1 MLGAAGQEGSLF
13 ELVQHTR
20 IRIQIQIPEPPIDR
34 NELVQCQAKCRAKK
48 KKDEKSNSQRMEKA
62 KHEPRWF
69 AASVAQ
75 VLHSENA
82 KENCWLKG
90 VKKKGVEW
98 GEGNAKTLK
107 TMSVSCSRPH
117 LTLFL
122 LHQLRKSTSFVEKQ
136 QRQRQRKHYPLRS
149 YNAYAAWYVRQQVK
163 LKYLMKR
170 LMCNF
175 PSSPQL

>member
-48 KKDEKSNSQRMEKA
+48 KKDGKSNSQRIEKA

-90 VKKKGVEW
+90 VKKKEW
-98 GEGNAKTLK
+98 SGWGGKCENAENHVSFMLAAALNIISAAPATKIHFFCGETTEATPAKTLP
-107 TMSVSCSRPH
+107 T
-117 LTLFL
+117 T
-122 LHQLRKSTSFVEKQ
+122 FV
-136 QRQRQRKHYPLRS
+136 
-149 YNAYAAWYVRQQVK
+149 
-163 LKYLMKR
+163 
-170 LMCNF
+170 
-175 PSSPQL
+175 

>member
-20 IRIQIQIPEPPIDR
+20 IRIQIQIPEPSIDR

-48 KKDEKSNSQRMEKA
+48 KKDGKSNSQRIEKA

-90 VKKKGVEW
+90 VKKGVEW
-98 GEGNAKTLK
+98 VGRE
-107 TMSVSCSRPH
+107 M
-117 LTLFL
+117 
-122 LHQLRKSTSFVEKQ
+122 RKRWKPCQFHARGRT
-136 QRQRQRKHYPLRS
+136 
-149 YNAYAAWYVRQQVK
+149 
-163 LKYLMKR
+163 
-170 LMCNF
+170 
-175 PSSPQL
+175 